1 MTILGLLARRPE
13 AWRQDT
19 PPRASPDT
27 EASIPTPAPTPA
39 PSCHEAGPGQDRTLK
54 KPGRRRRSIDEA
66 RGDDTHEQP

>member
-19 PPRASPDT
+19 PPRAGPDT
-27 EASIPTPAPTPA
+27 EASTPA
-39 PSCHEAGPGQDRTLK
+39 PSCHETGRGQDRTLK
-54 KPGRRRRSIDEA
+54 KPGRRRRSTDEA